1 MYRLARNVTR
11 TVMAAC
17 ALLTCMPMVA
27 AHAAQGY
34 PLKPVRI
41 ITGTSATFAD
51 IVSRQIATQLNE
63 RWGHPV
69 IVENR
74 PGPAQT
80 ISTAAAAKAAPD
92 GYTLVMADRSGI
104 AVAPSLFRN
113 LAYEPI
119 KDLAPITLVAKTP
132 LIMIANSSVSA
143 SNLREFIAQ
152 VKQLPQGLNYASPGP
167 GTAGNLEGELMKQLT
182 GANLVSVH
190 YKGGGAAMLAILS
203 GEVNF
208 GLMVPLLAIPHLK
221 TGKVKAFAVTS
232 QDRFTGT
239 LDLPTVTEAGFPELR
254 SEYWIGML
262 APART
267 PESIIGKLNA
277 DIVDIV
283 RTPAMQSTLTAQAAI
298 LAPNSPREFAAFI
311 GSETGKWS
319 KVIRTAGLKA
329 E

>member
-1 MYRLARNVTR
+1 
-11 TVMAAC
+11 
-17 ALLTCMPMVA
+17 
-27 AHAAQGY
+27 
-34 PLKPVRI
+34 
-41 ITGTSATFAD
+41 
-51 IVSRQIATQLNE
+51 
-63 RWGHPV
+63 
-69 IVENR
+69 
-74 PGPAQT
+74 
-80 ISTAAAAKAAPD
+80 
-92 GYTLVMADRSGI
+92 MADRSGI

-113 LAYEPI
+113 LPYEPI
-119 KDLAPITLVAKTP
+119 KDLAPITLIAKTP
-132 LIMIANSSVSA
+132 LIMIAHSSVSA

-152 VKQLPQGLNYASPGP
+152 VKQFPQGLNYASPGP

-239 LDLPTVTEAGFPELR
+239 PDLPTVTEAGFPELR

-311 GSETGKWS
+311 ESETGKWS